1 MNVYKIE
8 VKSHKENV
16 GKLFLVISELS
27 KGFIKDVIAPL
38 TPYQVKIEDFVIKQG
53 LLFLPFEGFLKE
65 LSELKL
71 RTKIAKNVME
81 VTEGN
86 LGIFY
91 KKPNL
96 DLHIW
101 TGDSGEVRTYVNNMN
116 WANIDVMFPG
126 QFKLDFKS
134 KRPYFSGE
142 LYLDLIDNRFW
153 QFHYIIRTNKVVY
166 EEVIL
171 ND

>member
-1 MNVYKIE
+1 MKTYKITITSNQN
-8 VKSHKENV
+8 KNV
-16 GKLFLVISELS
+16 SQTYFLATSLP
-27 KGFIKDVIAPL
+27 KGFLMDILRPLTNYQILIEEFKSLAIALSVEGILNIIKDIKL
-38 TPYQVKIEDFVIKQG
+38 T
-53 LLFLPFEGFLKE
+53 
-65 LSELKL
+65 
-71 RTKIAKNVME
+71 TKIAKNVME

-86 LGIFY
+86 LGVFY

-142 LYLDLIDNRFW
+142 LHLDLIDNRLW
-153 QFHYIIRTNKVVY
+153 KLSYIVRTHKVIY
-166 EEVIL
+166 EEIVL

>member
-1 MNVYKIE
+1 M
-8 VKSHKENV
+8 
-16 GKLFLVISELS
+16 
-27 KGFIKDVIAPL
+27 
-38 TPYQVKIEDFVIKQG
+38 T
-53 LLFLPFEGFLKE
+53 
-65 LSELKL
+65 
-71 RTKIAKNVME
+71 E

-86 LGIFY
+86 LGVFY

-96 DLHIW
+96 DLYIW

-142 LYLDLIDNRFW
+142 LHLDLIDNRLW
-153 QFHYIIRTNKVVY
+153 KLSYIVRTHKVIY
-166 EEVIL
+166 EEIVL

>member
-1 MNVYKIE
+1 MKTYKITITSN
-8 VKSHKENV
+8 KNKNV
-16 GKLFLVISELS
+16 SETHFIVTSLP
-27 KGFIKDVIAPL
+27 KGFLMDILRPL
-38 TPYQVKIEDFVIKQG
+38 TNYQLSVEEFDKHLAIALSVEGILNIMKDIK
-53 LLFLPFEGFLKE
+53 LT
-65 LSELKL
+65 
-71 RTKIAKNVME
+71 TKVAKNVME

-142 LYLDLIDNRFW
+142 LHLDLIDNRLW
-153 QFHYIIRTNKVVY
+153 KLSYIVKTHKVIY
-166 EEVIL
+166 EEIVL

>member
-1 MNVYKIE
+1 MKTYQITFTSNKDKNVSEI
-8 VKSHKENV
+8 H
-16 GKLFLVISELS
+16 LFATSLS
-27 KGFIKDVIAPL
+27 KGFLMDILRPLTKYQLSIKEVEKGPALVLSMEGLLNLIKDF
-38 TPYQVKIEDFVIKQG
+38 K
-53 LLFLPFEGFLKE
+53 LK
-65 LSELKL
+65 
-71 RTKIAKNVME
+71 TKIAKNVME

-126 QFKLDFKS
+126 QFKFDFKS

-142 LYLDLIDNRFW
+142 VYLDLIDNRLW
-153 QFHYIIRTNKVVY
+153 KLHYITRTHKVIY
-166 EEVIL
+166 EEIVL

>member
-1 MNVYKIE
+1 MKKYQITIQSNENKNV
-8 VKSHKENV
+8 
-16 GKLFLVISELS
+16 SETHFFVTSLP
-27 KGFIKDVIAPL
+27 KGFLMDIICPL
-38 TPYQVKIEDFVIKQG
+38 TKYQLSIKEVEECPTLVLSVEG
-53 LLFLPFEGFLKE
+53 LLNVMKDIKLK
-65 LSELKL
+65 
-71 RTKIAKNVME
+71 TKIAKNVME

-96 DLHIW
+96 DLHVW

-116 WANIDVMFPG
+116 WANLDVMFPG

-142 LYLDLIDNRFW
+142 LHLDLIDNRLW
-153 QFHYIIRTNKVVY
+153 QFHYVIRTHKVIY
-166 EEVIL
+166 EEITL
-171 ND
+171 EF

>member
-1 MNVYKIE
+1 MKDYQIIITSNKDKNV
-8 VKSHKENV
+8 
-16 GKLFLVISELS
+16 SELHFFATALS
-27 KGFIKDVIAPL
+27 KEFLIDMLCPLTKYQLSIKEVCKSPKIVLSMEGLLNLIKD
-38 TPYQVKIEDFVIKQG
+38 IK
-53 LLFLPFEGFLKE
+53 LK
-65 LSELKL
+65 
-71 RTKIAKNVME
+71 TKIAKNVME

-86 LGIFY
+86 LGVFY

-96 DLHIW
+96 DLYIW

-142 LYLDLIDNRFW
+142 LHLDLIDNRLW
-153 QFHYIIRTNKVVY
+153 KLSYIVRTHKVIY
-166 EEVIL
+166 EEIVL